1 MDLIAQIPLIGTL
14 VTVVLPFLVV
24 LGIVVFVH
32 EFGHYIVGRW
42 CGIHAEVFSIGFG
55 KELAHWIDRRGTRWR
70 LGALPLGGY
79 VKFLGDS
86 DPASARPDSAAV
98 QALPPEARGRAFPTA
113 ALWRRAATVAAGP
126 AANFLLS
133 IVIFG
138 GMALALGVASDRPVV
153 GEVVENEVFSTP
165 LQPGDEIVSVGGVE
179 VTDFASV
186 FDAFGEEAHETYEV
200 VVRRDGA
207 EIVLDSPPLVPPMVG
222 GVSPGGPADKAGLLP
237 GDVIRGVNGQ
247 PIRTFGELQ
256 DAVRHGGE
264 TLTLSVETDGVLHEV
279 TLEPILNPAPTAD
292 GGVEMRPLIGVTAM
306 ALAGPEART
315 PGPIEAVAHGARRT
329 WSVIDG
335 SLSYIAAMIGG
346 EADASSLGG
355 PIRIASMSGDAAE
368 AGLASFLGMIGL
380 ISASI
385 GMINLFPIPVL
396 DGGHLVFYAI
406 EALRG
411 RPLGDR
417 FVEAATGLG
426 LGIVI
431 LLMVFVTYNDL
442 AGL

>member
-14 VTVVLPFLVV
+14 VTVVVPFLVV

-32 EFGHYIVGRW
+32 EYGHYIVGRW
-42 CGIHAEVFSIGFG
+42 CGILAEVFSIGFG

-86 DPASARPDSAAV
+86 DPASARPDSAAM
-98 QALPPEARGRAFPTA
+98 QALPPEQRGRAFPGA
-113 ALWRRAATVAAGP
+113 AIWRRALTVAAGP
-126 AANFLLS
+126 VFNFLLS
-133 IVIFG
+133 IVIFA
-138 GMALALGVASDRPVV
+138 GMALALGVASERPVI
-153 GEVVENEVFSTP
+153 GEVIESAAYPTP
-165 LQPGDEIVSVGGVE
+165 LQPGDEIVSVDGTKVS
-179 VTDFASV
+179 DFSGV
-186 FDAFGEEAHETYEV
+186 FDAFGAEARDSYDV
-200 VVRRDGA
+200 VVRRDGH
-207 EIVLDSPPLVPPMVG
+207 EMTLETPPLIPPLVG
-222 GVSPGGPADKAGLLP
+222 GLSPGGPADKAGLHE
-237 GDVIRGVNGQ
+237 GDVIRAVNGQ

-264 TLTLSVETDGVLHEV
+264 KLSLTVETEGATREL
-279 TLEPILNPAPTAD
+279 TLEPVMNPAPTDD

-315 PGPIEAVAHGARRT
+315 PGPIEALGHGVSRT
-329 WSVIDG
+329 WAVIDG
-335 SLSYIAAMIGG
+335 SLAYISAMIGG
-346 EADASSLGG
+346 EADTSSLGG

-368 AGLASFLGMIGL
+368 AGIASFLGMIGL

-426 LGIVI
+426 LGLVI